1 MNQKIINLCPTG
13 TQSTKDN
20 SLAPIFI
27 TEIIDDV
34 LACHEIGIT
43 LVHLHARDSSG
54 QNTYKKEV
62 FQQIIEGITKYA
74 PDLLIGVSLS
84 GRFFTDKSLR
94 TEVLSLHPDFGSLT
108 MSSLNFPQ
116 TASINAPETILWL
129 IEEMNHYGVQPEVEC
144 FDSGMLNYTN
154 YLLHKGIL
162 KQPVYINVILGNLFN
177 AAADLLSTATILNQ
191 VPKDAFVCLGGI
203 GKAQLKANVMGLL
216 EASGVRVGLEDNF
229 YWEDKTKAT
238 NLGLVKRIHRMIHEF
253 GQEYMTSTSFKK
265 LGYGN
270 QTISRLG

>member
-1 MNQKIINLCPTG
+1 MTQKIINLCPTG

-20 SLAPIFI
+20 SLAPILI

-43 LVHLHARDSSG
+43 LVHLHARDLSG
-54 QNTYKKEV
+54 QNTYKKDV
-62 FQQIIEGITKYA
+62 FQQIIEGIKKYA

-94 TEVLSLHPDFGSLT
+94 TEVLSLYPDFGSLT

-177 AAADLLSTATILNQ
+177 AGADLLSTAAILNH
-191 VPKDAFVCLGGI
+191 VPKDAVVCLGGI

-216 EASGVRVGLEDNF
+216 EANGVRVGLEDNF

-270 QTISRLG
+270 QAIGHLG